1 MGEISPMVVVF
12 LRWSIVVPILIMM
25 QREKLILAYPL
36 IKKNLK
42 WVLSMGALGLTAFS
56 ALFYI
61 AANYTVAVNLGII
74 QCTMPAFILILAVL
88 FLNTKVSKI
97 EVFGMLVALV
107 GVLIVISKG
116 SLITLLALS
125 ANLGDLFALMAVF
138 LYASY
143 TIGLKRSPK
152 MENLTLF
159 TFFAIAAWLA
169 SLPLLLLETS
179 LGYTLWPTNFEWFLI
194 VYIALVPS
202 FLSQITFMRGV
213 ELIGPGRAG
222 LYINLVPI
230 FAAIMGVI
238 ILDEPF
244 ELYHLWSLVIVF
256 IGIYIFTILNKKVNF
271 S

>member
-1 MGEISPMVVVF
+1 
-12 LRWSIVVPILIMM
+12 
-25 QREKLILAYPL
+25 
-36 IKKNLK
+36 
-42 WVLSMGALGLTAFS
+42 
-56 ALFYI
+56 
-61 AANYTVAVNLGII
+61 
-74 QCTMPAFILILAVL
+74 
-88 FLNTKVSKI
+88 
-97 EVFGMLVALV
+97 
-107 GVLIVISKG
+107 
-116 SLITLLALS
+116 
-125 ANLGDLFALMAVF
+125 
-138 LYASY
+138 
-143 TIGLKRSPK
+143 

-179 LGYTLWPTNFEWFLI
+179 LRYTLWPNNFEWFLI

-244 ELYHLWSLVIVF
+244 ELYHLWSLVFVF